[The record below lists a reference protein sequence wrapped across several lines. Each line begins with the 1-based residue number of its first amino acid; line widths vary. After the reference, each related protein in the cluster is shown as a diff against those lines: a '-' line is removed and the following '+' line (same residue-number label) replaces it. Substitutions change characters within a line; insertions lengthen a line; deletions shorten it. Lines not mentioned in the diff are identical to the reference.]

1 MAAIGMKHLVGAP
14 WAAQQN
20 EGQLPVYGTGMKIGR
35 AVSANITFSRNESEL
50 YADDVLAES
59 DNVLTGGTLDVTVA
73 EILDEVGEAI
83 FGNKRDE
90 DGSYHDSDLA
100 SPYIGMGY
108 LREMKL
114 QGKSTYRATWLYKV
128 QLAPAEESANT
139 RGETTTWQTQRMTG
153 EILGVTLDDGSTRF
167 RAWKT
172 FDKAEEAT
180 AWLNA
185 KANYQSV

>member
-14 WAAQQN
+14 WAAKQN

-35 AVSANITFSRNESEL
+35 AVSANITFQRNESEL

-59 DNVLTGGTLDVTVA
+59 DNVLTGGNLDVIVA

-83 FGNKRDE
+83 FGNKKDE